1 MIELK
6 KPTGADEEESR
17 IFNTKSSPEV
27 VFVSEACGILST
39 GEQIKGTR
47 QWITNLQPT
56 KPT

>member
-47 QWITNLQPT
+47 Q
-56 KPT
+56 